1 MLAQKE
7 YEVITKMTPENIQQL
22 AQQMEATQ
30 HDYGLGIF
38 WQICQDEGAAS
49 GASSQEMQ
57 QLALQAL

>member
-38 WQICQDEGAAS
+38 W
-49 GASSQEMQ
+49 
-57 QLALQAL
+57 